1 MTFCTV
7 LRRGLTRFSFLAVA
21 GGAGLL
27 GGLVLTEAFE
37 HHEQREEERAY
48 DQGYDQGKLFRGV
61 KFLILIARYT
71 LGFDNG
77 VVDDNNF
84 GGW

>member
-7 LRRGLTRFSFLAVA
+7 LRRGLTRFPFLAVA

-48 DQGYDQGKLFRGV
+48 DQGYDQG
-61 KFLILIARYT
+61 
-71 LGFDNG
+71 
-77 VVDDNNF
+77 
-84 GGW
+84 